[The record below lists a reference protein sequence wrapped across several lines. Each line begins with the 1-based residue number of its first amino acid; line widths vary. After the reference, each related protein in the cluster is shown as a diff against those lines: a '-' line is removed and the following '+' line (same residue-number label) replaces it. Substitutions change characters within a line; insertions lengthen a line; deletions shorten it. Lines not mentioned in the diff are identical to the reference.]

1 MFVVIQNAWK
11 NVVMIKIT
19 RVSTSKLRMT
29 GEAPRWRLESRA
41 WVWLSQVHG
50 WNLSKEVLFTTC
62 EVLTQIKTC
71 LLVFLWTKTR
81 NEMKTIPLIRH
92 LLIDRWCGNCGN
104 IVYDVRILCAAPPLV
119 TQPICSI
126 TQYSAASTDRIT
138 KCSSPQH
145 KTRRWRGRTSRPL
158 QAQEPGDMCEGGKGG
173 ATTWCLSWLQQ
184 MTSCNLEGSWGIYL
198 W

>member
-126 TQYSAASTDRIT
+126 TQYCRQHRQNNKVLQPSTQNTEVERE
-138 KCSSPQH
+138 
-145 KTRRWRGRTSRPL
+145 
-158 QAQEPGDMCEGGKGG
+158 AQEPGDMCEGGG